1 MQLST
6 ALSQI
11 SSNTLTEFKN
21 LTDILSPEIIA
32 QGLSTHG
39 IATIRKRKLPM
50 ESMIWAVI
58 GMALFR
64 NFSMRQLLNQLDI
77 LLPNGTPFVAPSAV
91 TQARKKLGSDVIK
104 TIFEQTQLQWNE
116 KSEHPHWCGLN
127 LYGVDGVVWRT
138 PDTKE
143 NSEAFSRASN
153 KNAVGAYPQV
163 RMVCQME
170 LTSHMLINSAF
181 DSYDVNEMKLAE
193 NLIDTTPNNSLTI
206 FDRGFYSLGL
216 LNRWQNTGEMRHWLI
231 PLKKNTQYQV
241 IRKLGNKDYLVKIK
255 TTPQSK
261 KKFDDLGDSVIAR
274 LVTRTVKDKEVAI
287 LTSMVDPMRFPKS
300 DIVDL
305 YSHRWEIEL
314 GFREMKQYMLDNRF
328 TLRSNQP
335 DLIKQELWGVLLAY
349 NLIRYQMVLMAK
361 SLKNIHPNQLSFHG
375 ASLHIIHHLTQ
386 LPFISPGNIPKFV
399 MDITKA
405 AKQFILPSR
414 RERKYPRALKC
425 SKNRYPIKK
434 AVQKNAVHLK

>member
-1 MQLST
+1 MVL
-6 ALSQI
+6 
-11 SSNTLTEFKN
+11 
-21 LTDILSPEIIA
+21 
-32 QGLSTHG
+32 
-39 IATIRKRKLPM
+39 
-50 ESMIWAVI
+50 
-58 GMALFR
+58 MAWF
-64 NFSMRQLLNQLDI
+64 
-77 LLPNGTPFVAPSAV
+77 
-91 TQARKKLGSDVIK
+91 
-104 TIFEQTQLQWNE
+104 
-116 KSEHPHWCGLN
+116 
-127 LYGVDGVVWRT
+127 WRA

-143 NSEAFSRASN
+143 NSDVFSRASN
-153 KNAVGAYPQV
+153 KITVGAYPQV

-193 NLIDTTPNNSLTI
+193 DLIATTPDNSLTI

-216 LNRWQNTGEMRHWLI
+216 LSRWHNTGEMRHWLI
-231 PLKKNTQYQV
+231 PLKKNTQYKV
-241 IRKLGNKDYLVKIK
+241 IRKLGNKDYLVKIE

-261 KKFDDLGDSVIAR
+261 NKFDDLGDSVIAR

-335 DLIKQELWGVLLAY
+335 DLIKQELWGILLAY

-361 SLKNIHPNQLSFHG
+361 SPKKHP
-375 ASLHIIHHLTQ
+375 
-386 LPFISPGNIPKFV
+386 
-399 MDITKA
+399 
-405 AKQFILPSR
+405 
-414 RERKYPRALKC
+414 
-425 SKNRYPIKK
+425 SKST
-434 AVQKNAVHLK
+434 